1 MFSMTD
7 MSNFLVKDIGDL
19 PKHSQTEFP
28 IYIQMCIY
36 QILTIEV
43 MIDTI
48 YIYGCTSV
56 S

>member
-7 MSNFLVKDIGDL
+7 MSNFLVKDIGDP

-36 QILTIEV
+36 QILTIQV